1 MVVFIDTT
9 CPFSGQALKD
19 IPAVVSRLSAAKIN
33 SVLINIDDPEDAVK
47 KHFADRKIGA
57 TLLYDVTDGTHKRWD
72 VHSVPTVIFVSPE
85 KKIGYNGR
93 PLWAQV
99 ATAIEKN
106 RGMKGGTIQFS
117 AKGTGF
123 G

>member
-1 MVVFIDTT
+1 M
-9 CPFSGQALKD
+9 QA
-19 IPAVVSRLSAAKIN
+19 A
-33 SVLINIDDPEDAVK
+33 LINDEN
-47 KHFADRKIGA
+47 FKI
-57 TLLYDVTDGTHKRWD
+57 
-72 VHSVPTVIFVSPE
+72 VHSGRKKFKTPFARMMSLVIRGLKYKMTDQEIVDTLELSTAPKGE

-99 ATAIEKN
+99 ATAIEKSG
-106 RGMKGGTIQFS
+106 GMKAGTIQFS